1 MKTNPRVKGLVYF
14 GAVSFG
20 TGLYLLN
27 ASWLASPPQEQTT
40 IIAQRGLHQV
50 YGRDG
55 VDDETCTARRI
66 AMPAHQFIDNTL
78 PSITAAFSLGA
89 DVVEIDVRLTKDGSF
104 MLFHDASLECR
115 TSGTGSVS
123 EHTVA
128 ELKSFDV
135 GYGYTADNGR
145 SFPLRGLGIGLMPT
159 LEETLK
165 AFPQSRFLI
174 QIKDGDTDVADRM
187 VAYMEDRGLARWDQL
202 AFFGSSA
209 PLQRLKSMRPRAR
222 VWSAHSSAHCLLGY
236 LELGWMNHVPAVCDD
251 AIIIVPLAQRNLVW
265 GWPYRFL
272 TRMREHRTEVMLIGR
287 IDGLSG
293 ANFSRLDATE
303 EVSLLPAAF
312 DGSIWTDRIDVIGRA
327 LKDRANPF

>member
-1 MKTNPRVKGLVYF
+1 MKTNPRVKGLVYC

-40 IIAQRGLHQV
+40 IIAQRGLHQA

-78 PSITAAFSLGA
+78 PSITAAFGLGA

-115 TSGTGSVS
+115 NSGTGSVS
-123 EHTVA
+123 EHTV
-128 ELKSFDV
+128 
-135 GYGYTADNGR
+135 
-145 SFPLRGLGIGLMPT
+145 
-159 LEETLK
+159 
-165 AFPQSRFLI
+165 
-174 QIKDGDTDVADRM
+174 
-187 VAYMEDRGLARWDQL
+187 
-202 AFFGSSA
+202 
-209 PLQRLKSMRPRAR
+209 AR

-251 AIIIVPLAQRNLVW
+251 AIIIVPIAQRGLVW

-327 LKDRANPF
+327 LKDRAKPN